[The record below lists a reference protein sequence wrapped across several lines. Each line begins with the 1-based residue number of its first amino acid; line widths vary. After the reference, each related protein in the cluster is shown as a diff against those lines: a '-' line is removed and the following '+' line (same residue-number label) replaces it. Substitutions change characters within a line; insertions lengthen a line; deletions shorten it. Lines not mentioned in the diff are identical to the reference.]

1 MSETFSLILGIILVA
16 VAIAVSVFL
25 YVVSRRPRSAP
36 LSDRERAENDSRREI
51 EAAQGPTIRN
61 TGRGAGL

>member
-1 MSETFSLILGIILVA
+1 VSETFSLILGIILVA

-25 YVVSRRPRSAP
+25 YVVSRRPRSGP
-36 LSDRERAENDSRREI
+36 LSDRERAESDARRAI

-61 TGRGAGL
+61 TGRGAGF